1 MQEIELI
8 NECKKY
14 NPTAQRIVY
23 KKYYSLFLRI
33 SIRYVVDKEDAKDIV
48 QDAFI
53 KIFSSI
59 NKFKSEGSFEGW
71 MKRIIVNDTLT
82 FVKKKSKKNTES
94 VSDFNEL
101 ETTKNS
107 FLTESEDNDDD
118 NKPAFTEEELLE
130 AIHSLPDEF
139 RTVFNLVCIEEYSHK
154 EVAALLTISEENSR
168 IRLMKARQKLKKILE
183 GKKMG
188 LKSIQYER

>member
-33 SIRYVVDKEDAKDIV
+33 SIRYITDKEDAKDIV
-48 QDAFI
+48 QEAFI

-59 NKFKSEGSFEGW
+59 SKFKSEGSFEGW

-82 FVKKKSKKNTES
+82 FIKKKSKKNTES
-94 VSDFNEL
+94 ISDFNEL
-101 ETTKNS
+101 ETIKNN

-118 NKPAFTEEELLE
+118 KPTFTEEELLE

-154 EVAALLTISEENSR
+154 EVATLLTISEENSR

-183 GKKMG
+183 ATKMG
-188 LKSIQYER
+188 LKSMQYER